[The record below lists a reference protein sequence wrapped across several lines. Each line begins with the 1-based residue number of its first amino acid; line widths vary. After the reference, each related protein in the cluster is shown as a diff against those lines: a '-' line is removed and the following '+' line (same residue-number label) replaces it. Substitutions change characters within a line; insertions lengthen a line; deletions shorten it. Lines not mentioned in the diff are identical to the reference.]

1 MLNVL
6 KACYDWRVVS
16 ALAAV
21 GVGVALFAPD
31 LVALALP
38 LLIVAACPI
47 SMALMMRTMGPGH
60 DTTRGSVALELAERA
75 DLLRAELAA
84 SRRQQERLE
93 AELAGLDAPR
103 APTGSTSA
111 TTSPSG
117 RTHAS

>member
-6 KACYDWRVVS
+6 KACYDWRVIS

-21 GVGVALFAPD
+21 GVGVVLFAPD

-47 SMALMMRTMGPGH
+47 SMALMMRTMGPAH
-60 DTTRGSVALELAERA
+60 DTTRSPVALDPTQQAN
-75 DLLRAELAA
+75 LLREELAA

-93 AELAGLDAPR
+93 AELDALDTPGDLA
-103 APTGSTSA
+103 GSTSA

-117 RTHAS
+117 RAHP